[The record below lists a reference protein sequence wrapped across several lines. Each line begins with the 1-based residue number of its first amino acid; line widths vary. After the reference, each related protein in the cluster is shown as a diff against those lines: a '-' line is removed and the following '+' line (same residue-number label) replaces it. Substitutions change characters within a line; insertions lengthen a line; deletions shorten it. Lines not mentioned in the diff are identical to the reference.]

1 MMILTKGRC
10 DPPFLSQ
17 LGFGEGVKGWWVGV
31 LEFLGGLGLGRKVFL
46 EVVEIGALDFLGVL
60 ELGLEG
66 IFVAGRVGAIGFL
79 GGLWLGVK
87 EGFGGYL
94 RFRGFSRNM
103 RSKLKISINI
113 QKFNSNG
120 WYM

>member
-1 MMILTKGRC
+1 MMILTKGRY

-17 LGFGEGVKGWWVGV
+17 LGFGEGLRGWWVGV
-31 LEFLGGLGLGRKVFL
+31 LGFLGTLELVGEGGLVAG
-46 EVVEIGALDFLGVL
+46 EIGALDFLGVL
-60 ELGLEG
+60 ELGVEG
-66 IFVAGRVGAIGFL
+66 IFVAERVGAIGVL
-79 GGLWLGVK
+79 GGLGLGCK

>member
-1 MMILTKGRC
+1 MILTKGRC

-17 LGFGEGVKGWWVGV
+17 LGFGEGVSGWWVGV
-31 LEFLGGLGLGRKVFL
+31 LEFLGTL
-46 EVVEIGALDFLGVL
+46 ELAAEGILVAGEIGALDFLGVL

-66 IFVAGRVGAIGFL
+66 IFVAERVGAIGIL
-79 GGLWLGVK
+79 GGLGLGWK

-103 RSKLKISINI
+103 RSKFKTSINI
-113 QKFNSNG
+113 QKFNSAD